1 MRLRFPALQN
11 QSLEVTSV
19 TFSEALDQLK
29 NHRGFI
35 SAGTIKQKCKLSKMC
50 DQYGIYPVNASFPWS
65 GCLMYSSFGAGYDNE
80 IPFDSVT
87 EDVIDINCDSLL

>member
-1 MRLRFPALQN
+1 M
-11 QSLEVTSV
+11 

-50 DQYGIYPVNASFPWS
+50 DQYGIYPVNALFPWS
-65 GCLMYSSFGAGYDNE
+65 GCLMYSSFGGGYAFVLLSPEQLREAGYDNE